1 LGVNRKRLTAIA
13 AGTSLLLASDMSNR
27 WRILIAR
34 CRALACRGR
43 REREL
48 DEEIADHLA
57 RLADAARAAGADEA
71 AARAEALRRFGGVAR
86 THERY
91 REQLGFARL
100 DAFWLDLRLAAR
112 ALAKRPLLVAAAALS
127 IAVGAGL
134 NVGVYAAVIRGLI
147 GTTLSGAA
155 PDERLVAVNGEISYP
170 NYEDLAR
177 LDVFSGLAAMQVT
190 RVAWRTDAGVRR
202 LGAKVV
208 TPNFFDVVGVG
219 AAVGRTF
226 STSDDQHAV
235 VLGFALWQRRF
246 GGDRSAIGRTM
257 TLNGWPYVVIGVAP
271 PDFNAPLAPMVA
283 ADVYLPIGP
292 QIALGL
298 ANRSAA
304 QLDLIGRLKDGASR
318 TQARAVVAA
327 AAADLERQ
335 YPHDNAHFAGA
346 LHIESVG
353 GLERWRGLLGGAMPL
368 ALAAASV
375 LFGIVGLVL
384 LVACANVASLLLA
397 RAEERRREIA
407 VCAALG
413 ATRARLAQR
422 VVAESALIA
431 IAGCALAALG
441 YIAATAAIARMAWN
455 AGALTMMLPSLP
467 LVYAAVVA
475 VAVTIA
481 CAVAP
486 ALAVGRSPVAA
497 AWTSAAAQTP
507 GRIRARRALVVVQV
521 ASCAVLLSGAAIL
534 FHDVAR
540 MRQADPGFDTTH
552 TVAVEV
558 RSAPNVNGIRLR
570 PFLNLRDALLRLPG
584 VESVSTAR
592 NLPLMFV
599 NWRGP
604 VRVDAAEA
612 VPKVVDIVPVGPRY
626 FETLRIPL
634 VRGRDVADGDARPRA
649 AATPVVVNQ
658 TFADRMFGAADPL
671 RRRLILES
679 EGRGGPDRVL
689 LVAGV
694 ARDSK
699 TRSLDE
705 DPHPVVYLP
714 EIGEFMFVRVAG
726 PASASMARTIERA
739 AWGADT
745 LAWVDAQ
752 PLAAQVEFA
761 QRPARV
767 AGTALA
773 VLGAVGLAMAMV
785 GLYAVVSYSVNRRKF
800 EIGVRLAM
808 GAPRAQVL
816 RMIVREGLTMV
827 AFGCAIGMGAAQL
840 AVRAL
845 TPIVR
850 LNQGRFDPLALSA
863 VVVAMAAVGAA
874 ASFAPARR
882 ASRVEPAVALR
893 HE

>member
-1 LGVNRKRLTAIA
+1 
-13 AGTSLLLASDMSNR
+13 MSNR

-34 CRALACRGR
+34 CRALAGRGR

-57 RLADAARAAGADEA
+57 RLADQARAAGADAA

-86 THERY
+86 TRERY

-100 DAFWLDLRLAAR
+100 DAFWLDLRLAVR

-134 NVGVYAAVIRGLI
+134 NVGVYAAVVRGLI

-155 PDERLVAVNGEISYP
+155 PDERLVAVDGEISYP

-190 RVAWRTDAGVRR
+190 RVAWRTNDGVLR

-208 TPNFFDVVGVG
+208 TPNFFDVVGVR
-219 AAVGRTF
+219 ATVGRTF
-226 STSDDQHAV
+226 ASSGDQHAA
-235 VLGFALWQRRF
+235 VLGFGFWQRRF
-246 GGDRSAIGRTM
+246 GGDQSAIGRTM

-271 PDFNAPLAPMVA
+271 RDFNAPLAPMVA

-298 ANRSAA
+298 PNRSAA

-318 TQARAVVAA
+318 AQARAAVAA

-335 YPHDNAHFAGA
+335 YPHDNAHFAAA
-346 LHIESVG
+346 LHIEPVG
-353 GLERWRGLLGGAMPL
+353 GLEFWRGLLGGAMPL
-368 ALAAASV
+368 ALAAVSA
-375 LFGIVGLVL
+375 LFAVVGLVL

-407 VCAALG
+407 LCAALG
-413 ATRARLAQR
+413 ATRGRLAQR

-431 IAGCALAALG
+431 IAGCSLAALF
-441 YIAATAAIARMAWN
+441 YAAATAAIGRLAWN

-486 ALAVGRSPVAA
+486 ALAVCRSPVATTL
-497 AWTSAAAQTP
+497 TSAAAHTP
-507 GRIRARRALVVVQV
+507 GRTRARRALVVVQV

-540 MRQADPGFDTTH
+540 MRRADPGFDTAH

-558 RSAPNVNGIRLR
+558 RSAPDVNGIRLR
-570 PFLNLRDALLRLPG
+570 PFLNVRDALLRLPG

-599 NWRGP
+599 TWRAP
-604 VRVDAAEA
+604 VRVDAAGEA
-612 VPKVVDIVPVGPRY
+612 PTAVDIVPVGPRY

-634 VRGRDVADGDARPRA
+634 VRGRDIADGDARPRA
-649 AATPVVVNQ
+649 DATPVVVNQ
-658 TFADRMFGAADPL
+658 TFADRMFGAVDPL
-671 RRRLILES
+671 QRRLILES

-689 LVAGV
+689 RVAGV

-714 EIGEFMFVRVAG
+714 EIGEFMFVRMAG
-726 PASASMARTIERA
+726 PASASMTRTIERA

-761 QRPARV
+761 QRPARF

-773 VLGAVGLAMAMV
+773 ALGVVGLAMAMV

-808 GAPRAQVL
+808 GAPRAHVL
-816 RMIVREGLTMV
+816 RMIVREGLTVV
-827 AFGCAIGMGAAQL
+827 AIGCAIGIGAAQL
-840 AVRAL
+840 AVRTL

-882 ASRVEPAVALR
+882 ASRVDPAVALR

>member
-1 LGVNRKRLTAIA
+1 
-13 AGTSLLLASDMSNR
+13 MSKR

-34 CRALACRGR
+34 CRALAGRGR

-57 RLADAARAAGADEA
+57 RLADTARAAGADAA
-71 AARAEALRRFGGVAR
+71 AARTEALRRFGGVAR
-86 THERY
+86 TRERC

-100 DAFWLDLRLAAR
+100 DALWVDLRLAAR
-112 ALAKRPLLVAAAALS
+112 ALARRPLLVAAAALS
-127 IAVGAGL
+127 ITVGAGL
-134 NVGVYAAVIRGLI
+134 NLVVYAAVVRGLI

-155 PDERLVAVNGEISYP
+155 PDERLLAVNGEISYP
-170 NYEDLAR
+170 NYQDLAR
-177 LDVFSGLAAMQVT
+177 VDLFSGLAAMQVT
-190 RVAWRTDAGVRR
+190 RVAWRTGDGVLR

-208 TPNFFDVVGVG
+208 TPNFFDVVGVR

-226 STSDDQHAV
+226 TASGDEHAA
-235 VLGFALWQRRF
+235 VLGYAFWQRRF
-246 GGDRSAIGRTM
+246 GGDRSAVGQTM
-257 TLNGWPYVVIGVAP
+257 TLNGWPYTVIGIAP

-292 QIALGL
+292 QLALGL

-304 QLDLIGRLKDGASR
+304 QLDLIGRLKDGVSR
-318 TQARAVVAA
+318 AQARAAVAA

-335 YPHDNAHFAGA
+335 YPRDNAHFAAA
-346 LHIESVG
+346 LHIAPVG
-353 GLERWRGLLGGAMPL
+353 GLEFWRGLLGGAMPL
-368 ALAAASV
+368 ALAAAAT
-375 LFGIVGLVL
+375 LFAIVGLVL

-397 RAEERRREIA
+397 RVEERRREIA

-413 ATRARLAQR
+413 ATRGRLAQR
-422 VVAESALIA
+422 VVAESALVA
-431 IAGCALAALG
+431 IAGCALAALV
-441 YIAATAAIARMAWN
+441 YVATAAAIARLAWN

-467 LVYAAVVA
+467 LGCAAVVA
-475 VAVTIA
+475 IAVTIA

-497 AWTSAAAQTP
+497 TVTSAAAHTP
-507 GRIRARRALVVVQV
+507 GRSRARRALVVVQV
-521 ASCAVLLSGAAIL
+521 ASCGVLLSGAAIL

-540 MRQADPGFDTTH
+540 LRRADPGFDTAH

-558 RSAPNVNGIRLR
+558 RSAPNDDGVRLR
-570 PFLNLRDALLRLPG
+570 PFLTVRDALLRLPG

-599 NWRGP
+599 SWRAP
-604 VRVDAAEA
+604 VRVDATGEA
-612 VPKVVDIVPVGPRY
+612 PRLVDIVPVGPRY

-634 VRGRDVADGDARPRA
+634 ARGRDVADGDARPRA

-658 TFADRMFGAADPL
+658 TFADRVFGAVDPL
-671 RRRLILES
+671 QRRLILES

-714 EIGEFMFVRVAG
+714 EIGAFMFVRMAG
-726 PASASMARTIERA
+726 PVSASTARTIERA
-739 AWGADT
+739 AWSADT

-752 PLAAQVEFA
+752 PMAAQVEFA
-761 QRPARV
+761 QRPARF
-767 AGTALA
+767 AGAALA
-773 VLGAVGLAMAMV
+773 ALGAVGLAMAMI
-785 GLYAVVSYSVNRRKF
+785 GLYAVVSYSVNRRTF
-800 EIGVRLAM
+800 EIGVRLAL
-808 GAPRAQVL
+808 GARRGQVL
-816 RMIVREGLTMV
+816 RMIVGEGLTVV
-827 AFGCAIGMGAAQL
+827 AIGCAIGIGAAQL
-840 AVRAL
+840 AVRAIAPL
-845 TPIVR
+845 VS
-850 LNQGRFDPLALSA
+850 LNHGRVDPLAFTA
-863 VVVAMAAVGAA
+863 VVVAIGIVGAA

-882 ASRVEPAVALR
+882 ASRVDPAVALR